1 MSGFPARV
9 RFRVSSRLPRRGSA
23 VRRARRSGFRRDGRA
38 GGTGRCAGRRGS
50 GLVHVSPQRGTR
62 LPTLLACGKE
72 ARAVCGART
81 PVCRL
86 RRHLSFK
93 TSGSLPTSAHV
104 SCGRRCHV
112 PPETGSSGQP
122 RAGPAHTPRPPVPGR
137 GPSTRSAP
145 RRAHG
150 TSRPRRLWPTVSH
163 TVPFCILRVPTSRH
177 PVSGGPRASGVVSGG
192 VLRARRGPSA
202 GAPERR
208 AGHARPS
215 RRSVRVPRPPSP
227 FAFPHLPAL
236 VNQFFKIRV
245 SSSFGSCMP

>member
-9 RFRVSSRLPRRGSA
+9 RFRVSSRLPRARLGGSA
-23 VRRARRSGFRRDGRA
+23 RPQVWLPTRWPCGRDGPVRRA
-38 GGTGRCAGRRGS
+38 S
-50 GLVHVSPQRGTR
+50 GLRVCARFPTTGHTFANASRVREGGACCLWGAHACLSAQTSPFIQDVRK
-62 LPTLLACGKE
+62 P
-72 ARAVCGART
+72 
-81 PVCRL
+81 P
-86 RRHLSFK
+86 HLS
-93 TSGSLPTSAHV
+93 
-104 SCGRRCHV
+104 
-112 PPETGSSGQP
+112 P
-122 RAGPAHTPRPPVPGR
+122 RELREAVPRPPGDGVVRPAQGRPCPHPPAPAPGR

-192 VLRARRGPSA
+192 VLRARRGPLA

-227 FAFPHLPAL
+227 FASPHLPAL
-236 VNQFFKIRV
+236 INQFFKIRV
-245 SSSFGSCMP
+245 SCSFGSCMP